1 MSVSISVTVDTRELE
16 RIANQLEVKKHEVGR
31 MIGPKAESYAKGFAP
46 VDTGALLSSI
56 QTKYPGGDILA
67 RIQTRMDYAKY
78 QELGFHHYISGQFI
92 QNPFFVPAIEQVS
105 GEFFAP
111 GTWRVLFE

>member
-46 VDTGALLSSI
+46 VDTGWLRSSL
-56 QTKYPGGDILA
+56 QSFMVGKAVA
-67 RIQTRMDYAKY
+67 RIQSDANYDIY
-78 QELGFHHYISGQFI
+78 QELGTYKMAAH
-92 QNPFFVPAIEQVS
+92 PFLTPSIEQIAGRFLS
-105 GEFFAP
+105 PA
-111 GTWRVLFE
+111 TWSPLIYE